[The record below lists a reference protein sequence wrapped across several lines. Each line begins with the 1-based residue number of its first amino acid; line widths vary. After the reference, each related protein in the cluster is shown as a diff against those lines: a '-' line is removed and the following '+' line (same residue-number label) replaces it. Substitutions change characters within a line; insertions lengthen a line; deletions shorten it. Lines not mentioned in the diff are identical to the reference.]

1 MYTSHGWFVS
11 KLALPLPTSAN
22 DHDADAN
29 DAEQVEAVGQEAS
42 SGRVVVVPTGQHA
55 NNAAVE
61 QVQLGRK
68 MRAMELGGGNSGGS
82 PGNNNGA
89 GEAGQPTAA
98 PFLTAEMFQGTGAF
112 PYNRSCARI

>member
-1 MYTSHGWFVS
+1 MYTSHRCFVS

-22 DHDADAN
+22 EHDADAN
-29 DAEQVEAVGQEAS
+29 DAEQVEAVGQAAS
-42 SGRVVVVPTGQHA
+42 SGVVVVPTGQHA
-55 NNAAVE
+55 NNAVE

-82 PGNNNGA
+82 TGNNGA

-112 PYNRSCARI
+112 PYNR